1 MDLKAA
7 LAHRMQQLGYSQY
20 KLTQE
25 ICKLRADDGGIP
37 PVLKYNSS
45 IGKALQ
51 EPDHVKFYIIADM
64 IKALEGEII
73 IRWNNPEETT
83 LD

>member
-1 MDLKAA
+1 MKEI

-25 ICKLRADDGGIP
+25 VCKLRSEDGDVP

-45 IGKALQ
+45 IGKALND
-51 EPDHVKFYIIADM
+51 PDNVKLYIIED
-64 IKALEGEII
+64 IVNALGGEII
-73 IRWNNPEETT
+73 IRWNNPQEIRV
-83 LD
+83 D